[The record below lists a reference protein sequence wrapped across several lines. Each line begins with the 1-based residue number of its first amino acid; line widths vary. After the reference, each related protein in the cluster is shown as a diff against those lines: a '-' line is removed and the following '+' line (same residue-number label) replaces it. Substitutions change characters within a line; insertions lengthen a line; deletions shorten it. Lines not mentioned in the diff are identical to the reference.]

1 MRASA
6 CASAAALTLTAA
18 LAFAQASPAFGQ
30 ASPAAPSKVGSSA
43 LDPAFRL
50 PSGGRALA
58 GPLVDSI
65 ASPNAAWL
73 LSEDLALYA
82 LTDSGKLAA
91 RIDLS
96 AGSDKPAAFLA
107 LDPFGRVIVARGG
120 RLVAYTRMGS
130 KAWSAVLES
139 TEGLTPPAFGS
150 DGRAFIVSGRSLA
163 CVSPSGQRLWRLELP
178 AAAAC
183 PPSADGYGRPCVGLA
198 DGSLLI
204 ATPYGEKVATVKL
217 GSVPEVLC
225 PLVAVS
231 AKPGGGASAPVLA
244 AGLADGSLLF
254 LGPKGEVMSSARLSV
269 PALSLAWDGEVLYG
283 LGSGGE
289 AFAYSASGSKL
300 WSISTGCSNG
310 SICLFPERVVAVGK
324 GRAVSLSRKGEVFR
338 EMTVPGAAG
347 VVAVSPAGLAFCPGA
362 DWVLAAYRFELPLGA
377 PIRIELPA
385 YGESEDFVTRELRFN
400 PLASDA
406 DNQLIRIADIEKS
419 LRSGTIGKDEPAD
432 AAYCSAVA
440 TRAFDRDLP
449 DIERRRSGNPLARSQ
464 ACYLL
469 GEFGSLS
476 YRDALFRVLE
486 ADTDPAVRAAACD
499 ALSSFGVDPDGRSM
513 SAFLA
518 AAARP
523 VDERTALVIVEAIE
537 SMALR
542 SGQAP
547 SEDGLRALIK
557 LTTTSYGQN
566 VRSRAQTALGRIS
579 GTID

>member
-6 CASAAALTLTAA
+6 CASAALLALSAA
-18 LAFAQASPAFGQ
+18 LAFTQAGT
-30 ASPAAPSKVGSSA
+30 SA
-43 LDPAFRL
+43 LDPVFRL
-50 PSGGRALA
+50 PAGGRALA
-58 GPLVDSI
+58 GPLVDSGV
-65 ASPNAAWL
+65 SPNAAWI

-82 LTDSGKLAA
+82 LTDSGKLVA

-96 AGSDKPAAFLA
+96 AGADKPDPFLA

-120 RLVAYTRMGS
+120 HLVAYTRMGS
-130 KAWSAVLES
+130 EAWSAVLES
-139 TEGLTPPAFGS
+139 TEGLRPPAFGS

-163 CVSPSGQRLWRLELP
+163 CVSPSGRRLWRLELP
-178 AAAAC
+178 ALAAC
-183 PPSADGYGRPCVGLA
+183 PPSVDGYGRPCVGLE
-198 DGSLLI
+198 DGRLLI
-204 ATPYGEKVATVKL
+204 ATPYGETVAAVKL
-217 GSVPEVLC
+217 GSIPQALC
-225 PLVAVS
+225 PL
-231 AKPGGGASAPVLA
+231 GAGTGLPTIA

-254 LGPKGEVMSSARLSV
+254 LGPKGEIKSSVRLSG
-269 PALSLAWDGEVLYG
+269 PALSFAWDGEVLYG
-283 LGSGGE
+283 LGSDGE
-289 AFAYSASGSKL
+289 AFAYSASGSRL
-300 WSISTGCSNG
+300 WSTPTGCREG
-310 SICLFPERVVAVGK
+310 SITLFAERVVAVGK

-347 VVAVSPAGLAFCPGA
+347 MVALSPAGLAFCPGS

-377 PIRIELPA
+377 PTRIAPPA
-385 YGESEDFVTRELRFN
+385 YATSEDFAARELLFN
-400 PLASDA
+400 PLAADA

-432 AAYCSAVA
+432 AAYCAAVA
-440 TRAFDRDLP
+440 TRAFDRDLTE
-449 DIERRRSGNPLARSQ
+449 IERRRRSNPLARSQ

-486 ADTDPAVRAAACD
+486 TDTDSAVQAAACD
-499 ALSSFGVDPDGRSM
+499 ALSSLGVDPDGSSM
-513 SAFLA
+513 AAFLA
-518 AAARP
+518 AAAKP

-557 LTTTSYGQN
+557 LTTKSYGQN
-566 VRSRAQTALGRIS
+566 VRNRAQAALGRIS

>member
-1 MRASA
+1 
-6 CASAAALTLTAA
+6 
-18 LAFAQASPAFGQ
+18 
-30 ASPAAPSKVGSSA
+30 
-43 LDPAFRL
+43 
-50 PSGGRALA
+50 
-58 GPLVDSI
+58 
-65 ASPNAAWL
+65 
-73 LSEDLALYA
+73 
-82 LTDSGKLAA
+82 
-91 RIDLS
+91 
-96 AGSDKPAAFLA
+96 
-107 LDPFGRVIVARGG
+107 
-120 RLVAYTRMGS
+120 MGS
-130 KAWSAVLES
+130 EAWSAVLES
-139 TEGLTPPAFGS
+139 TESLTPPAFGS
-150 DGRAFIVSGRSLA
+150 DGRAFIVSGRSLV
-163 CVSPSGQRLWRLELP
+163 CLSPSGQRLWRLELP
-178 AAAAC
+178 ALAAC
-183 PPSADGYGRPCVGLA
+183 PPSVDGYGRPCVGLA

-204 ATPYGEKVATVKL
+204 ATPYGEAVATAKL
-217 GSVPEVLC
+217 GSDPLSLC
-225 PLVAVS
+225 PLVAMS
-231 AKPGGGASAPVLA
+231 AKPVGYASAPVLA
-244 AGLADGSLLF
+244 AALSDGSLLL
-254 LGPKGEVMSSARLSV
+254 LGPKGEVLSSVRLSD
-269 PALSLAWDGEVLYG
+269 PALSLAWDGAVLYG

-289 AFAYSASGSKL
+289 AFACSASGSKL
-300 WSISTGCSNG
+300 WSTPTGCREG
-310 SICLFPERVVAVGK
+310 SISLFPERIVAVGK

-338 EMTVPGAAG
+338 EMTVPNAAG
-347 VVAVSPAGLAFCPGA
+347 TVALSPAGLAFCPGS
-362 DWVLAAYRFELPLGA
+362 DWVLAAYRFEIPLGV
-377 PIRIELPA
+377 PIRVALPA
-385 YGESEDFVTRELRFN
+385 YAASEDFAERELRFN
-400 PLASDA
+400 PLAPDA

-469 GEFGSLS
+469 GELGSLS

-486 ADTDPAVRAAACD
+486 TDTDSAVRAAACD
-499 ALSSFGVDPDGRSM
+499 ALASFGVDPDGRSM

-566 VRSRAQTALGRIS
+566 VRSRAQAALGRIS